1 MQQNKSLGFTLI
13 ELLVVISIIGLLS
26 GVVLSALNGARSKAR
41 DTQRISDISE
51 LRKAI
56 ALYYSDNGSY
66 PDSYDHTN
74 NATRGLPSSDSL
86 WNTVNNPLY
95 VALVPKYIS
104 QLPVDPINTPAN
116 NLVVGSATSYAY
128 VYITYDLDSYKTEYD
143 LIARLENSSNPNSC
157 ASRPTTF
164 CIAHSSTA
172 AFNWGTNP
180 IAVDGGEIMVD
191 H

>member
-1 MQQNKSLGFTLI
+1 
-13 ELLVVISIIGLLS
+13 
-26 GVVLSALNGARSKAR
+26 
-41 DTQRISDISE
+41 
-51 LRKAI
+51 
-56 ALYYSDNGSY
+56 
-66 PDSYDHTN
+66 
-74 NATRGLPSSDSL
+74 
-86 WNTVNNPLY
+86 

-116 NLVVGSATSYAY
+116 NLAVGSATSYAY

-157 ASRPTTF
+157 ANHPATF

-172 AFNWGTNP
+172 SFNWGTNP
-180 IAVDGGEIMVD
+180 IAIDGGKIMVD